1 MDSAFTGLGSNERLG
16 SDRCQLHENAMHSTG
31 RKWASSLAATCVRWS
46 GRIGALQPG
55 RHGGV
60 AAPCDPLAD
69 VACLG
74 QVATAI
80 KGGLTFNW
88 PEADC

>member
-1 MDSAFTGLGSNERLG
+1 V
-16 SDRCQLHENAMHSTG
+16 
-31 RKWASSLAATCVRWS
+31 KWS

-74 QVATAI
+74 RVATAI
-80 KGGLTFNW
+80 NGGLTFNW
-88 PEADC
+88 PETDW